1 MLTSF
6 DKALIAVLPALLT
19 WLNQKYGLRLD
30 TSPET
35 LTVVVGFISSILVY
49 FIPNK
54 ASAT

>member
-6 DKALIAVLPALLT
+6 DKALIAVLPGLLT

-30 TSPET
+30 ASPET